1 MPAAARR
8 TSMPLRAAADRPAAA
23 VTTKDTDQRT
33 LTKRRKARPRA
44 GLFISPKIEFH
55 PPDQR

>member
-8 TSMPLRAAADRPAAA
+8 TSTPLRAAAA

>member
-1 MPAAARR
+1 
-8 TSMPLRAAADRPAAA
+8 MPLRAAADRPAAA

-33 LTKRRKARPRA
+33 LSKRRKARPRA